1 MMEITEKSINK
12 LLLSLPDGLSAIE
25 RAILANEGTVQSF
38 LSVLCNTP
46 VKVEV
51 ISQRDYPGIIVRW
64 AKLITED
71 SKGVQTVVCLA
82 ESIIT
87 KDENENLITMIKG
100 GQKGIGQI
108 IKELGLQTA
117 RRLEGFHNDAE
128 TFARTYTIQGE
139 CNIVITEVFN
149 HRVIST
155 ATSERG
161 LIVPA
166 GSTLLSQTDLGARF
180 KFDHIMK
187 DYSGCPIGLAYMV
200 D

>member
-1 MMEITEKSINK
+1 MEEITEDSINK
-12 LLLSLPDGLSAIE
+12 LLLSLPDGLNAIE

-38 LSVLCNTP
+38 LSVLCSTP

-71 SKGVQTVVCLA
+71 SRGVQTVVCLA

-87 KDENENLITMIKG
+87 KNENENLITMIKG

-108 IKELGLQTA
+108 IKELGLQTT

-149 HRVIST
+149 RRTIVA
-155 ATSERG
+155 ATSRLG
-161 LIVPA
+161 SIVPA
-166 GSTLLSQTDLGARF
+166 GSASLSPKDFGIRFNLGHRITGQPVCALDLRRA
-180 KFDHIMK
+180 
-187 DYSGCPIGLAYMV
+187 V
-200 D
+200 E

>member
-1 MMEITEKSINK
+1 MEEITEKSINK

-64 AKLITED
+64 AKLIIED

-87 KDENENLITMIKG
+87 KDENENLTTMIKG

-108 IKELGLQTA
+108 IKELGLQTT

-149 HRVIST
+149 HRTIAAV
-155 ATSERG
+155 TSS
-161 LIVPA
+161 LCSIVPA
-166 GSTLLSQTDLGARF
+166 GSAPLSLDDIGTRF
-180 KFDHIMK
+180 KLGKHMK
-187 DYSGCPIGLAYMV
+187 GLEGCIPIIRYV
-200 D
+200 VE